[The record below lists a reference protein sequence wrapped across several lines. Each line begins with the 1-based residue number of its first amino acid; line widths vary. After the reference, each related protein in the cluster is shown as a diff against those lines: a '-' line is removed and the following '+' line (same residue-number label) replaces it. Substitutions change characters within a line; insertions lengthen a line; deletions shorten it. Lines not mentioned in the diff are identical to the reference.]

1 MSTVRQPA
9 PHNPGQEK
17 LIMALLAMVLAFVLI
32 WIYLPPVMYGYICVL
47 YFLWGLVDIP
57 QFHAWAAEHINL
69 LAWAGN
75 NVNTLTWDQ
84 FVTIINHT
92 AGILFIPLGFIVVFG
107 ILVARNHPANCT
119 RRVINVY
126 TLPHIMSS
134 WSPTIIPALCY
145 GDKKTQLLNVD
156 PPEHRSAQH
165 PEEFAVEHQLVVG
178 MRLDRARTAEM
189 FRAQLGQP
197 MTGPEDLNAHE
208 RALFTV
214 FALASFMDNRKQ
226 AESLLDTL
234 NRSCLFKSRKSKS
247 RRGYPDLDRA
257 DTVFRKVLAHPEA
270 AQWFSRYGTART
282 CLSALHDQDLR
293 LPGARFRWLKGLDRP
308 LWYALTS
315 TGRPKVFIEGAGII
329 ARARWETLVAVMSAR
344 LQITVPLPE
353 NCMDIAID
361 ALNDDLQSIGMVAE
375 DHDLQPEKKGKSSNT
390 DDMDDDDAGEEDSV
404 VILPTPSL
412 AKAPAPASSP
422 VPAPPESPAPAIP
435 AAQQLPRRRTSN

>member
-17 LIMALLAMVLAFVLI
+17 LFTVLLFMVLVFVLI
-32 WIYLPPVMYGYICVL
+32 WIYLPPVMYAYLWVL
-47 YFLWGLVDIP
+47 SFLWSLVDVPYI
-57 QFHAWAAEHINL
+57 HTRVAEHLYLLDWAINR
-69 LAWAGN
+69 
-75 NVNTLTWDQ
+75 VNTLEWGQ
-84 FVTIINHT
+84 FVIIVNRT

-107 ILVARNHPANCT
+107 ILVARNHPANRT

-178 MRLDRARTAEM
+178 MRLDRTRTAEM

-257 DTVFRKVLAHPEA
+257 DAAFRKVSAHPEA

-353 NCMDIAID
+353 SCMDIAID

-404 VILPTPSL
+404 VILPTP
-412 AKAPAPASSP
+412 PSP
-422 VPAPPESPAPAIP
+422 QTAVPAPPVPP
-435 AAQQLPRRRTSN
+435 AAPPVKETVKNPPSTRPRASR